1 MDVERLRAE
10 TPGCQ
15 DKVYLAAPGTALQSA
30 GTHAAVRRHLARE
43 IELGGYNAQF
53 DEAEVFDQE
62 RAALAALLGAEQ
74 DHVALAESGTHAWW
88 RLWGALD
95 LCDGDRVVVSAVDY
109 LGTVLPP
116 LQRGVSVDVL
126 PVGPDGVPDEDIA
139 AEIFPGARAVVVC
152 QAASHVGAVLDVDA
166 VAVLRGA
173 LAPEAWF
180 VVDVCQSAGQVSV
193 DLAGWG
199 ADAVFGTGRKWL
211 RGPRGTGFLAVG
223 DRVLALTPTPLD
235 TNTGMLIDGVAHP
248 AAGIQRF
255 EPFEA
260 SWAAHAGLSCAV
272 RELLAEGPNA
282 VHDRIDTLNEGMRR
296 RLADLPGL
304 AVLDQARNAG
314 GIVTFVHRERAAAEV
329 VAIAR
334 DAGIVLGMTSPHPAP
349 YDDRLSE
356 PVVRAGAH
364 VYNTDEELDRL
375 ADLLAAI

>member
-1 MDVERLRAE
+1 MDADRLRAE
-10 TPGCQ
+10 TPGCE
-15 DKVYLAAPGTALQSA
+15 DKVYLAAPGTALQSV
-30 GTHAAVRRHLARE
+30 GTHAAVQHHLALE
-43 IELGGYNAQF
+43 TEVGGYNAQF
-53 DEAEVFDQE
+53 DEARIFAQE
-62 RAALAALLGAEQ
+62 RTALAELLGAEA

-88 RLWGALD
+88 RLLGALD
-95 LCDGDRVVVSAVDY
+95 LREGDRVVVSEVEY
-109 LGTVLPP
+109 LGTVLPL
-116 LQRGVSVDVL
+116 LQRGVGVDVL
-126 PVGPDGVPDEDIA
+126 PVGPDGAPDEDIA
-139 AEIFPGARAVVVC
+139 ADVLPGARAVIVC

-166 VAVLRGA
+166 TAVLRGA

-180 VVDVCQSAGQVSV
+180 VVDVCQSAGQVAV
-193 DLAGWG
+193 DLAAWG
-199 ADAVFGTGRKWL
+199 ADAVYGTGRKWL

-223 DRVLALTPTPLD
+223 DRVLALTPDPLD
-235 TNTGMLIDGVAHP
+235 TNTGLFVDGAAHP
-248 AAGIQRF
+248 APGIQRF

-272 RELLAEGPNA
+272 AELLAEGPGA
-282 VHDRIDTLNEGMRR
+282 VHERIDTLNAGMRR

-304 AVLDQARNAG
+304 AVLDHGSKAG
-314 GIVTFVHRERAAAEV
+314 GIVTFVHRERGAAEV

-375 ADLLAAI
+375 AEFLAAI